1 MRIDFFSAKRTACLI
16 STGLLVVALAAAGQN
31 QSGDKTENP
40 SSPPVVDA
48 PSASRPNA
56 TLPNI
61 PVSPRDTAN
70 PEAAPP
76 QAAQPN
82 GKTTVPQAAEVP
94 PGTSPD
100 GAPLPGS
107 ARDDLF
113 RLTKNVN
120 FVSVPVTVKDKSGL
134 LVPGLLQKDF
144 TIYEDGKEQ
153 KVVFFTS
160 DPFPL
165 SAAIV
170 LDLSMPESDV
180 EQVQK
185 TLPALVGAFS
195 QYDEV
200 GIYTYGN
207 TVRRLQDF
215 TAATGDILQ
224 AAMGRLKKEQGRN
237 TGVPVA
243 GGPMGMPGPTVNGR
257 PLDPSLPPSGVTIVP
272 HNSRVLNDAILE
284 AALDLEQ
291 RDPTRRK
298 VLFVIS
304 DGHED
309 GSRTSSGEVMKVLL
323 SNQISLYAVA
333 VGSAALPIYGKL
345 DRINIPGGGVPNIL
359 PRYTSATGGQVYT
372 ELTQASIEDA
382 YARLT
387 REARNQY
394 TIGYTTPAT
403 PSSSYRAIEVV
414 VHRPSLKVYA
424 KDGYYPVPARR

>member
-1 MRIDFFSAKRTACLI
+1 MVFFEARWKALCLI
-16 STGLLVVALAAAGQN
+16 TAMLLAALVASGQN
-31 QSGDKTENP
+31 PPADNTGEKP
-40 SSPPVVDA
+40 STPTVDA
-48 PSASRPNA
+48 PSASKPNL

-61 PVSPRDTAN
+61 PVSPRNTTNDEPPPQNTQPAT
-70 PEAAPP
+70 AAPHDS
-76 QAAQPN
+76 
-82 GKTTVPQAAEVP
+82 GVPQ
-94 PGTSPD
+94 GSSPD
-100 GAPLPGS
+100 GSPLPGS

-120 FVSVPVTVKDKSGL
+120 FVQVPVTVKDKDGF

-144 TIYEDGKEQ
+144 TVYEDGHEQ
-153 KVVFFTS
+153 KIVFFTS

-180 EQVQK
+180 ERVQK

-195 QYDEV
+195 KYDEV

-207 TVRRLQDF
+207 TVRKLQDF

-224 AAMGRLKKEQGRN
+224 QAMDRLKQQQGRN
-237 TGVPVA
+237 EGVPVTS
-243 GGPMGMPGPTVNGR
+243 GPMGMPGPTVNGR
-257 PLDPSLPPSGVTIVP
+257 PIDPSIPPTGVTIIP
-272 HNSRVLNDAILE
+272 HVSRVLNDAILQ
-284 AALDLEQ
+284 AGLDLEQ

-298 VLFVIS
+298 VIVVIS

-309 GSRTSSGEVMKVLL
+309 GSRASSGEVMKVLL
-323 SNQISLYAVA
+323 SNQISLYGVA

-345 DRINIPGGGVPNIL
+345 DRINIPGKGVPNIL
-359 PRYTSATGGQVYT
+359 PRYSAATGGQVYT
-372 ELTQASIEDA
+372 ELSSSAIEDV
-382 YARLT
+382 YSRVT

-403 PSSSYRAIEVV
+403 PSSSYRRIEVI
-414 VHRPSLKVYA
+414 VHRPDLKVYA